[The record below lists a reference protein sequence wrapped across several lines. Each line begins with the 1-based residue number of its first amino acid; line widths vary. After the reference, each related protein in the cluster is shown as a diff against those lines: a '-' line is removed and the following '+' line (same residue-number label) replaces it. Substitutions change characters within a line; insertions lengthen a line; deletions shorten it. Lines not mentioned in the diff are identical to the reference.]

1 MKKVFPILAVL
12 LFAAMFLSLL
22 AGSSSLTATAA
33 LKSLL
38 EGPYGASTDSG
49 IVWFVRVPR
58 VVVVAFVGAAL
69 AASGTA
75 FQSLFR
81 NPMADPSLLGIASG
95 GALAAV
101 QVLFHFPMAPIWVLP
116 LVAFAG
122 CFLAAAILVALTH
135 FGGRPTMT
143 TTLLTGVV
151 LSSLFTS
158 GTSLSLLLSDEYQ
171 LRQLVFWLSGGAEA
185 RSWLHVAIAIPPVLT
200 GFAVLYSVSRWL
212 DALALGEDHAE
223 SVGVPVERARLV
235 VLVGAALSVGAAV
248 SVCGP
253 VGFVGLLV
261 PHLLRPWV
269 GAASRHLLPAAA
281 LGGALLLVVADFVAR
296 VWLPAGLQLGILTSL
311 LGVPFFLWLLVRER
325 QSVFR

>member
-1 MKKVFPILAVL
+1 MKRIVPILATLLVAT
-12 LFAAMFLSLL
+12 LFASLL
-22 AGSSSLTATAA
+22 AGSSSLSMGSA
-33 LKSLL
+33 LEALL
-38 EGPYGASTDSG
+38 SGPNGPSTDSG
-49 IVWFVRVPR
+49 IVWNVRLPR
-58 VVVVAFVGAAL
+58 TLVVAFVGAAL

-101 QVLFHFPMAPIWVLP
+101 LVLFHFPMAPIWILP
-116 LVAFAG
+116 LAAFAG
-122 CFLAAAILVALTH
+122 CFASAGLLVGLTH

-143 TTLLTGVV
+143 VTLLTGVV

-158 GTSLSLLLSDEYQ
+158 GTSLSLLLSNEYQ

-185 RSWLHVAIAIPPVLT
+185 RGWMHVAIAAPTVIA
-200 GFAVLYSVSRWL
+200 GFAILFSVARWL
-212 DALALGEDHAE
+212 DALSLGEDHAE

-235 VLVGAALSVGAAV
+235 VLIGAALSVGAAV

-253 VGFVGLLV
+253 VGFVGLVV

-269 GAASRHLLPAAA
+269 GAAARKLLPSAAI
-281 LGGALLLVVADFVAR
+281 GGALLLVIADFVAR
-296 VWLPAGLQLGILTSL
+296 VYLPSGIQLGVLTSL
-311 LGVPFFLWLLVRER
+311 MGVPFFLWLLLRER
-325 QSVFR
+325 RAML